1 MDISPTDILVMKKQ
15 HPCGE
20 KRMLV
25 LRAGMDFKLKCLGCG
40 HEFMAPRNRKKC
52 KIGGTFRKRRTLAD
66 RHLLKNTDFERSVC
80 CGILS

>member
-1 MDISPTDILVMKKQ
+1 MDIRQKDILVMKKQ

-40 HEFMAPRNRKKC
+40 HEFMAPRS
-52 KIGGTFRKRRTLAD
+52 KIE
-66 RHLLKNTDFERSVC
+66 KNVKSVERSEKENP
-80 CGILS
+80 